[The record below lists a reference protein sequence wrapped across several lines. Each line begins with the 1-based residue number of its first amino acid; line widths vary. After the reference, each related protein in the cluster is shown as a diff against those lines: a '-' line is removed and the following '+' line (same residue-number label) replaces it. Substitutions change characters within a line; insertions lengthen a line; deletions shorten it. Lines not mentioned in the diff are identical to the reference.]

1 MAYIVKRG
9 DSYFAQVRKKGVSK
23 SKSFPTKTQALNW
36 VTQIESQIITGTFNT
51 PTDKTFADAIERY
64 KTEVSVNKRG
74 QRWESIR
81 LNAWLK
87 LSFAYYKLDDVTTPV
102 LVAWRDKRL
111 KTVQSS
117 TVNREL
123 NLMSALFEQCRREW
137 QWIKINPVHD
147 VKRPSNPKHRER
159 IFTDAERDLICGQLG
174 YVESD
179 PVETK
184 QQIIAVAFLFALETA
199 MRREEITTL
208 EWSRI
213 DLIQRFLSLPVTKN
227 GDSREVPLSVR
238 AVELLN
244 KLKGFHKPFP
254 VDKDVLSSL
263 FRRACLN
270 AKIENAHFHDA
281 RATALTRLSKKLNV
295 LELARMVGHRDIRSL
310 QIYYRETAAQL
321 ALKLD

>member
-9 DSYFAQVRKKGVSK
+9 DSYFAQVRKKGVSR
-23 SKSFPTKTQALNW
+23 SKSFPSKTQAQNW
-36 VTQIESQIITGTFNT
+36 VTQIESQIINDTFHA
-51 PTDKTFADAIERY
+51 PSEKTFLDAIERY
-64 KTEVSVNKRG
+64 AVEVSSTKRG
-74 QRWESIR
+74 ERWELIR
-81 LNAWLK
+81 LNAWKRLAFVNYK
-87 LSFAYYKLDDVTTPV
+87 LSDITTPV
-102 LVAWRDKRL
+102 LVSWRDDRL
-111 KTVQSS
+111 KTVKSS

-147 VKRPSNPKHRER
+147 VKRPANPQHRER
-159 IFTDAERDLICGQLG
+159 LFTDVERDLLCAALG
-174 YVESD
+174 FSENE

-213 DLIQRFLSLPVTKN
+213 DLQQRFLSLPLTKN
-227 GDSREVPLSVR
+227 GDARQVPLSKR
-238 AVELLN
+238 AIELLG
-244 KLKGFHKPFP
+244 KLKSYPKPF
-254 VDKDVLSSL
+254 VVGKDVLSSL

-270 AKIENAHFHDA
+270 AKIENAHFHDV

-295 LELARMVGHRDIRSL
+295 LELARVVGHRDIRSL
-310 QIYYRETAAQL
+310 QIYYRETASEL

>member
-1 MAYIVKRG
+1 MASFRKRG
-9 DSYFAQVRKKGVSK
+9 NSWHVRVFKQGIIKYD
-23 SKSFPTKTQALNW
+23 SFPTKAQAVNWATQ
-36 VTQIESQIITGTFNT
+36 VESEILAGTLNT
-51 PTDKTFADAIERY
+51 PTGKTFADAVERY
-64 KTEVSVNKRG
+64 KTEVSVTKRG
-74 QRWESIR
+74 ERWEVIR
-81 LNAWLK
+81 LNAWLR

-102 LVAWRDKRL
+102 LASWRDARL

-137 QWIKINPVHD
+137 QWVKVNPVHD
-147 VKRPSNPKHRER
+147 VKRPANPQHRER
-159 IFTDAERDLICGQLG
+159 IFTDVERDALCVELG
-174 YVESD
+174 FSFSD
-179 PVETK
+179 SVETK

-199 MRREEITTL
+199 MRREEITGL

-213 DLIQRFLSLPVTKN
+213 DLQRRFLSLPLTKN
-227 GDSREVPLSVR
+227 GDARQVPLSKR
-238 AVELLN
+238 AIELLQR
-244 KLKGFHKPFP
+244 LKGFDKPFP
-254 VDKDVLSSL
+254 VDKDVLSTL
-263 FRRACLN
+263 FRRVCLN

-310 QIYYRETAAQL
+310 QIYYRETAAEL

>member
-1 MAYIVKRG
+1 MATISKRG
-9 DSYFAQVRKKGVSK
+9 KSYYVQIRKKGVTKYATFPSK
-23 SKSFPTKTQALNW
+23 AQAQNW
-36 VTQIESQIITGTFNT
+36 ANKIEYEIINGIYGTESG
-51 PTDKTFADAIERY
+51 KTFADAIERY
-64 KTEVSVNKRG
+64 AKEVSTTKKG
-74 QRWESIR
+74 ERWEIVR

-87 LSFAYYKLDDVTTPV
+87 LPFAYYKIDDVTTPV
-102 LVAWRDKRL
+102 LCNWRDDRL
-111 KTVQSS
+111 KLVQNS

-123 NLMSALFEQCRREW
+123 NLMSALFEQARREW
-137 QWIKINPVHD
+137 QWITVNPVHD
-147 VKRPSNPKHRER
+147 VKRPQQPQHRER
-159 IFTDAERDLICGQLG
+159 IFTDTERDLICGALG
-174 YVESD
+174 YVESR

-213 DLIQRFLSLPVTKN
+213 NLKRRFLSLPVTKN
-227 GDSREVPLSVR
+227 GDARQVPLSKR
-238 AVELLN
+238 AVDLLEL
-244 KLKGFHKPFP
+244 LKGFDKPFP
-254 VDKDVLSSL
+254 VAKDVLSSL

-270 AKIENAHFHDA
+270 AKVENATFHDA

-310 QIYYRETAAQL
+310 QIYYRETAEEL